1 MACGSTCPSFS
12 ESLTYALSSLKLSHL
27 SLKSEQRSSM
37 AAIYDGHNVFVW
49 LPTGYGK
56 SLCYQALP
64 FLMDSKRGF
73 ANTEKRSAVFVVSAL
88 VALMIDQVKSLRS
101 RGVKCSIVTSSKSIE
116 KDLLAT
122 PDSLLSD
129 SLLFCTPEALV
140 RSKWRDAID
149 DPRVSDRIVAFV
161 VDEAHCVSKW

>member
-1 MACGSTCPSFS
+1 M
-12 ESLTYALSSLKLSHL
+12 E
-27 SLKSEQRSSM
+27 
-37 AAIYDGHNVFVW
+37 AIYKGRDVFVW

-73 ANTEKRSAVFVVSAL
+73 VNTDKRSAVFVVSPL

-101 RGVKCSIVTSSKSIE
+101 RDVKCSVVTSSSGIE

-122 PDSLLSD
+122 RDSLSSD

-149 DPRVSDRIVAFV
+149 DRMVSDRIVALV